1 MVRKTTAVSQ
11 AVPPDAGAP
20 IVSGHS
26 NEYP

>member
-1 MVRKTTAVSQ
+1 MVRKTTVVSE

-20 IVSGHS
+20 TVSGHS